1 MCVTKKFPKYNL
13 LSPRKL
19 IQNQNPFSAWTV
31 PRIPLVVGELTTRPD
46 LLSAEDG
53 QTLAIPVAI
62 DAFVVR
68 F

>member
-1 MCVTKKFPKYNL
+1 LLQHGSILELTKMP
-13 LSPRKL
+13 
-19 IQNQNPFSAWTV
+19 QNRFSVWAL

-46 LLSAEDG
+46 LLLAEDG
-53 QTLAIPVAI
+53 QTLAIPVPI